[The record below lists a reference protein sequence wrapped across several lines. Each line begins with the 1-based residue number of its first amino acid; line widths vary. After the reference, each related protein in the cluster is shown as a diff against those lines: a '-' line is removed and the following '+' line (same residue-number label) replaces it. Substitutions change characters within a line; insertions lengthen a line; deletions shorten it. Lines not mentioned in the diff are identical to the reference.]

1 MDLKCTNVCL
11 FVSIAGLVSDLPP
24 GKTVLERKPGRGER
38 VVLPFAHS
46 PSSKE
51 KPVQAQGDP
60 VAALLS
66 PSPPQPE
73 LSVGTLF
80 PGTGR
85 FQGPA
90 MPKFALV
97 KQDFLFC
104 LEASPWASPWED
116 LCPSPSDS

>member
-66 PSPPQPE
+66 PSPPQSE
-73 LSVGTLF
+73 LSETHCSWAQEGKIRGQQC
-80 PGTGR
+80 P
-85 FQGPA
+85 
-90 MPKFALV
+90 
-97 KQDFLFC
+97 C
-104 LEASPWASPWED
+104 LHW
-116 LCPSPSDS
+116 